1 MGWQDDTVVQ
11 GKPKWASDPIVA
23 LADAPLA
30 SGQMTVDIRAG
41 NAMPQLWMPSR
52 NPYSA
57 GRYPLGR
64 NFTVGDEAV
73 FRESD
78 ILTGVAADP
87 IVERVTRVDVENDRV
102 EFNQGRHVTDLMGN
116 ALKRNTV
123 VFDVPQ
129 QWVPTELFI
138 GKRWTTAFQ
147 RSEMKQGGVTFVHV
161 ELRVT
166 RRETIEVPAGSFD
179 TFAVEGV
186 GWNTDKRRQL
196 DVRLW
201 LVPGLNWHVKM
212 EQVRRK
218 MNGRFVRTER
228 FELVSL
234 YQQNF
239 G

>member
-1 MGWQDDTVVQ
+1 
-11 GKPKWASDPIVA
+11 
-23 LADAPLA
+23 
-30 SGQMTVDIRAG
+30 
-41 NAMPQLWMPSR
+41 
-52 NPYSA
+52 
-57 GRYPLGR
+57 
-64 NFTVGDEAV
+64 
-73 FRESD
+73 
-78 ILTGVAADP
+78 
-87 IVERVTRVDVENDRV
+87 
-102 EFNQGRHVTDLMGN
+102 
-116 ALKRNTV
+116 
-123 VFDVPQ
+123 
-129 QWVPTELFI
+129 
-138 GKRWTTAFQ
+138 
-147 RSEMKQGGVTFVHV
+147 MKQGGVSFVHV